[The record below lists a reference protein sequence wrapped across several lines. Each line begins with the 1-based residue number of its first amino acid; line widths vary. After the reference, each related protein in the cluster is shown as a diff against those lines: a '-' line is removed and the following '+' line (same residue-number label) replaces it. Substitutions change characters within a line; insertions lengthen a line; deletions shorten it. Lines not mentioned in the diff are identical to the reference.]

1 MEPGKRGPGL
11 GVQQRGNPIPPPLGI
26 IEVIHAMSGSMNTV
40 GMRVSAVASTR
51 DFSKDQPPIKRM
63 KGRLE
68 PIAFNDEDLEGTIQ
82 PHDDALVIA
91 AWISGF
97 LVKRV
102 MVDQGSGADVMYPD
116 LFKGLGLK
124 NQDLAKY
131 DSSLVSFDGRVVIPQ
146 GQISLLVSMEGK
158 EIIVTLIV
166 VNSFSPYTEILGR
179 PWIHAMGA
187 ISSTLHM
194 KVKFCTERGVA
205 TVRGT
210 RKLLGNV
217 LLPTLTG
224 ETNKPSTRKSLR
236 KRLYSN
242 YRNTEERE
250 GLLVLRDWKRLRYYL
265 IQTGIFKLGQA

>member
-1 MEPGKRGPGL
+1 
-11 GVQQRGNPIPPPLGI
+11 
-26 IEVIHAMSGSMNTV
+26 
-40 GMRVSAVASTR
+40 
-51 DFSKDQPPIKRM
+51 
-63 KGRLE
+63 
-68 PIAFNDEDLEGTIQ
+68 
-82 PHDDALVIA
+82 
-91 AWISGF
+91 
-97 LVKRV
+97 

-131 DSSLVSFDGRVVIPQ
+131 DSPLVSFDGRVVIPQ

-224 ETNKPSTRKSLR
+224 ERNKPSTRKSLR

-250 GLLVLRDWKRLRYYL
+250 GLLVPRDWIRLRYYR
-265 IQTGIFKLGQA
+265 IHTGIFR

>member
-1 MEPGKRGPGL
+1 M
-11 GVQQRGNPIPPPLGI
+11 
-26 IEVIHAMSGSMNTV
+26 
-40 GMRVSAVASTR
+40 
-51 DFSKDQPPIKRM
+51 
-63 KGRLE
+63 E
-68 PIAFNDEDLEGTIQ
+68 PIAFDNEDLEGTTQ
-82 PHDDALVIA
+82 PHDDALVIV

-131 DSSLVSFDGRVVIPQ
+131 DSPLVSFDGRVVIPQ